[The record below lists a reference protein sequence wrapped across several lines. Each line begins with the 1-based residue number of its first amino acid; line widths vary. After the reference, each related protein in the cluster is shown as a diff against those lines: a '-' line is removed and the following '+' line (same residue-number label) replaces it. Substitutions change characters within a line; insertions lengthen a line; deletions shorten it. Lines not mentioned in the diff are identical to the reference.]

1 MPNITMQK
9 AALLAVGAL
18 ALTACGGGGG
28 SDNAGPDGGAGAVNA
43 FAYTQPIAASVQDTA
58 EPVAVDQLVLS
69 TSDTDEPD
77 TRL

>member
-1 MPNITMQK
+1 MLNIKMQQ
-9 AALLAVGAL
+9 AALVAVGTL

-28 SDNAGPDGGAGAVNA
+28 SDSAGPDGGPGAVNA

-58 EPVAVDQLVLS
+58 EPEAVGHLVLS
-69 TSDTDEPD
+69 SSESDEPD

>member
-1 MPNITMQK
+1 MPNITMRK
-9 AALLAVGAL
+9 AALVAVGAM

>member
-9 AALLAVGAL
+9 AALVAVGAM

-28 SDNAGPDGGAGAVNA
+28 SDNAGPDGGGGAVNA

-58 EPVAVDQLVLS
+58 EPVAVEQLVLS
-69 TSDTDEPD
+69 TSDTDEPE

>member
-1 MPNITMQK
+1 MLNIKMQQAVL
-9 AALLAVGAL
+9 AAAGAL

-28 SDNAGPDGGAGAVNA
+28 SDSAGPGAGAGVVDA
-43 FAYTQPIAASVQDTA
+43 FAYTQPIAATVQDAA
-58 EPVAVDQLVLS
+58 EPTAVDQLVLS

>member
-1 MPNITMQK
+1 MPNITTLK
-9 AALLAVGAL
+9 AALVAVGAM

-58 EPVAVDQLVLS
+58 EPVAVEQLVLS

>member
-9 AALLAVGAL
+9 AALVAVGAM
-18 ALTACGGGGG
+18 ALTACGGGGS

>member
-1 MPNITMQK
+1 MLNIKMQQ
-9 AALLAVGAL
+9 AALAAASAL

-28 SDNAGPDGGAGAVNA
+28 NDSAGPGGGPVEVDA
-43 FAYTQPIAASVQDTA
+43 FAYTQPIAATMQDAA

-69 TSDTDEPD
+69 TSDTTEPD

>member
-1 MPNITMQK
+1 MLNIQLQR
-9 AALLAVGAL
+9 AAAVAVGAM

-28 SDNAGPDGGAGAVNA
+28 SDNAGPDGGAGVVNA
-43 FAYTQPIAASVQDTA
+43 FAYTQPIAASVQDTG
-58 EPVAVDQLVLS
+58 EPVAVGQLVLS

>member
-9 AALLAVGAL
+9 AALVAVGAM

>member
-9 AALLAVGAL
+9 AALVAAGAM
-18 ALTACGGGGG
+18 ALTACGGGG
-28 SDNAGPDGGAGAVNA
+28 SDNAGPDGGGGAVNA
-43 FAYTQPIAASVQDTA
+43 FAYTQPIAASVQDAA

-69 TSDTDEPD
+69 TSDTEEPD

>member
-9 AALLAVGAL
+9 AALVAVGAM

-28 SDNAGPDGGAGAVNA
+28 SDNAGPDGGAAAVNA

-58 EPVAVDQLVLS
+58 EPVAVEQLVLS

>member
-1 MPNITMQK
+1 MPNTKMQK
-9 AALLAVGAL
+9 AALVAVGAM
-18 ALTACGGGGG
+18 ALTACGGG

-43 FAYTQPIAASVQDTA
+43 FAYTQPIAASVQDAA

>member
-1 MPNITMQK
+1 M
-9 AALLAVGAL
+9 
-18 ALTACGGGGG
+18 
-28 SDNAGPDGGAGAVNA
+28 NA
-43 FAYTQPIAASVQDTA
+43 FAYTQPIAASVQDAA

>member
-1 MPNITMQK
+1 MLIIKMQQ
-9 AALLAVGAL
+9 AALAAAGAL

-28 SDNAGPDGGAGAVNA
+28 SDSAGPVEGPRVVDA
-43 FAYTQPIAASVQDTA
+43 FAYTQPIAATLQDTA
-58 EPVAVDQLVLS
+58 EPASVDQIVLS

>member
-1 MPNITMQK
+1 MLNIKLQQ
-9 AALLAVGAL
+9 AAVMAVGAM

-28 SDNAGPDGGAGAVNA
+28 SDSAGPDGGAGVVNA
-43 FAYTQPIAASVQDTA
+43 FAYTQPIAATVQDTA
-58 EPVAVDQLVLS
+58 EPAAVDQLVLS